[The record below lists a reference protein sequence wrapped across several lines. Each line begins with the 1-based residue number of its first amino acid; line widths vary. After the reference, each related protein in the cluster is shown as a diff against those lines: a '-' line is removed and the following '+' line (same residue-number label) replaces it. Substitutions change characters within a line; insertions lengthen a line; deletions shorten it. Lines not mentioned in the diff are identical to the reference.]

1 MQNDLEQ
8 NDLDIYGFGQKPF
21 AVRPCLCILATVTKG
36 FYMDTIKAIMTRRS
50 IRSWTN
56 EPIAERERKT
66 ILEAAM
72 NAPSAADAR
81 PWHFITMD
89 EPWVIKQFT
98 GLGGTEMLAESTF
111 MVLVCGDAGKEIY
124 PGFWPQDCACSAQN
138 MQLAAHDIGI
148 GCVWIAI
155 YPLDE
160 RVQVCR
166 KILGIPETITP
177 FALLAMGV
185 PNEVLPPETRYD
197 EVRLHEN
204 KW

>member
-1 MQNDLEQ
+1 ME
-8 NDLDIYGFGQKPF
+8 
-21 AVRPCLCILATVTKG
+21 
-36 FYMDTIKAIMTRRS
+36 TIKAIMSRRS

-56 EPIAERERKT
+56 EPVTEGERKI

-81 PWHFITMD
+81 PWHFVTLD
-89 EPWVIKQFT
+89 DPEVIKQFASM
-98 GLGGTEMLAESTF
+98 GGTEMLEESTF
-111 MVLVCGDAGKEIY
+111 LVLVCCDVSKEIY
-124 PGFWPQDCACSAQN
+124 PGFWPQDCSCAAQN

-155 YPLDE
+155 HPLEE
-160 RVQVCR
+160 REKVCR
-166 KILGIPETITP
+166 EALGIPEEITP

-185 PNEVLPPETRYD
+185 PNEVIGPEYRYN
-197 EVRLHEN
+197 EEMLHSN

>member
-1 MQNDLEQ
+1 VRIFEKINYGENVETIQN
-8 NDLDIYGFGQKPF
+8 
-21 AVRPCLCILATVTKG
+21 
-36 FYMDTIKAIMTRRS
+36 IMTRRS

-56 EPIAERERKT
+56 EPVTEEQRNI

-81 PWHFITMD
+81 PWHFVTMD
-89 EPWVIKQFT
+89 DPEVIRQFA
-98 GLGGTEMLAESTF
+98 GLGGTEMLEESTF
-111 MVLVCGDAGKEIY
+111 MVLVCGDVSKEIY
-124 PGFWPQDCACSAQN
+124 PGFWPQDCSCAAQN

-155 YPLDE
+155 HPLAE
-160 RVQVCR
+160 REQVCR
-166 KILGIPETITP
+166 KVLDIPEVITP

-185 PNEVLPPETRYD
+185 PNEVLGSEYRYD
-197 EVRLHEN
+197 EQRVHIN